1 MVGELYKYPNDDKLF
16 KLKEIRKYAYIFE
29 CGHRVSDT
37 VFPDLINVKTGI
49 QNYLIEQDDTRQF
62 KLF

>member
-16 KLKEIRKYAYIFE
+16 KLKEIRRYTYIFE
-29 CGHRVSDT
+29 CGHWCIDT
-37 VFPDLINVKTGI
+37 VFADLINVRTGI
-49 QNYLIEQDDTRQF
+49 QNHLIERDDTRQF